1 MQERDWTTADSL
13 ETTDGRHFQ
22 VQREAIVWPNKA
34 RIALTWT
41 VVFELLTSTSKHFS
55 TANVINSVYGGRRGI
70 WRILDQLDAYGVRAS
85 IFVNGAAGEKFPQ
98 AVKEAAARGH
108 EIVPYGYASN
118 FYLEE
123 LNAQQEREHI
133 LKTIKIIGD
142 LTGSKPRGWASP
154 EYRPGPNTLSI
165 LAEQG
170 IVWNGDF
177 PNDDVPYSCKVGGK
191 KLVIIPYQ
199 LESDSREIYE
209 RHRHHPDV
217 WVDCFKRSFDTL
229 YEEGAE
235 SPKMLNAT
243 LHAYLARSLWMK
255 ALESTIQH
263 ARQFSDVW
271 YATRDEIADW
281 WLKR

>member
-22 VQREAIVWPNKA
+22 VQREAIAWPNKA
-34 RIALTWT
+34 RIAVTWT
-41 VVFELLTSTSKHFS
+41 VVFELLTSTSKHFT

-70 WRILDQLDAYGVRAS
+70 WRILDKFDAYGVRAS

-98 AVKEAAARGH
+98 VVKEAVARGH

-133 LKTIKIIGD
+133 LKTIKIIGN

-154 EYRPGPNTLSI
+154 EYRPGPNSLCI

-217 WVDCFKRSFDTL
+217 WVDCFMRSFDTL

-235 SPKMLNAT
+235 SPKMINAT

-263 ARQFSDVW
+263 TRQFSDVW